1 MKNTRLVRK
10 PDAKT
15 LNKAILPVLLTAA
28 LVGGTATAATTQ
40 MKTESVSHGWTQN
53 ALINTEHAIALLRID
68 REASLEKIENA
79 LASIEKIES
88 KYAPVAEE
96 AMVSPYVDQR
106 VVHSYP
112 QVNLEKIVQDGML
125 PTLDY
130 KLNPQITYQGSEMAE
145 AMDANTAYFDFTLAK
160 ASLMT
165 ARDAIKVD
173 HDLETL
179 ANLRRVFEAV
189 YVNPE
194 FEVAS

>member
-1 MKNTRLVRK
+1 MKNLSTLK
-10 PDAKT
+10 KADAKT
-15 LNKAILPVLLTAA
+15 LNKALFPVLLTAA

-40 MKTESVSHGWTQN
+40 MKTESVSQGWTQN
-53 ALINTEHAIALLRID
+53 ALVNTEQAIALLRID
-68 REASLEKIENA
+68 RDASLEKIESA

-88 KYAPVAEE
+88 KYAPVSEE
-96 AMVSPYVDQR
+96 AMVSPYSDER

-112 QVNLEKIVQDGML
+112 HVNLDKIAQDGML
-125 PTLDY
+125 PTLEY
-130 KLNPQITYQGSEMAE
+130 KLNPQITYQGSEMTE

>member
-1 MKNTRLVRK
+1 MKNLSTLK
-10 PDAKT
+10 KADAKT
-15 LNKAILPVLLTAA
+15 LNKALFPVLLTAA

-40 MKTESVSHGWTQN
+40 MKTESVSQGWTQN
-53 ALINTEHAIALLRID
+53 ALVNTEQAIALLRID
-68 REASLEKIENA
+68 RDASL
-79 LASIEKIES
+79 EKIES